1 MMNTKRCGIDRISS
15 LPDEILTYI
24 LSFLSTRNAVQTC
37 ILSKRWI
44 NTWTSVPVLEFE
56 MKEFKSMPNIVE
68 SKMAVTKFELLVKN
82 VLEKQDSSCMINRF
96 RLWFDCS
103 GVYL

>member
-1 MMNTKRCGIDRISS
+1 MTNNETCAIDRISS

-68 SKMAVTKFELLVKN
+68 SKCGRSFEIALPPSQIPRNLLPP
-82 VLEKQDSSCMINRF
+82 
-96 RLWFDCS
+96 CS
-103 GVYL
+103 